1 MRMCLWPA
9 SVFAACDSSPK
20 HVDIFHVHAIVATRI
35 HSKDW
40 EFVYYAL
47 PGPFVIMQFKENHTQ
62 FSLEYLPDEQ
72 AWLSAAHAWKWVC
85 SPHWT
90 QNIVGLIW
98 GEPPC
103 RIRFLFYYTTRM
115 FCHYY
120 VLLQLLDAW
129 VHTSMIHMKSCV
141 YIYTLDSRE
150 KNMFICI

>member
-72 AWLSAAHAWKWVC
+72 AWLSAAHAWDLNRKPLDARVY
-85 SPHWT
+85 
-90 QNIVGLIW
+90 
-98 GEPPC
+98 
-103 RIRFLFYYTTRM
+103 F
-115 FCHYY
+115 
-120 VLLQLLDAW
+120 LLQ
-129 VHTSMIHMKSCV
+129 V
-141 YIYTLDSRE
+141 
-150 KNMFICI
+150 